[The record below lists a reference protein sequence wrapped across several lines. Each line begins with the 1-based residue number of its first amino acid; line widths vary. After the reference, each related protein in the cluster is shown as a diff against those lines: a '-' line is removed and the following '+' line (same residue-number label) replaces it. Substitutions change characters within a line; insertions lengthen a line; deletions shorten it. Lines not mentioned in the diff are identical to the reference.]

1 MQAKRFLQG
10 CFIMGQIV
18 QASVHSGTPRTQL
31 LSIQYLRAIAALSVL
46 VTHALQWPLPEMNM
60 YLLKT
65 GRLGVEVFFVISG
78 FIITTIAGDGPFH
91 PRVFLERRAHRIIPT
106 YWAATLLTAALAI
119 ALPNQFRTTVPTLE
133 GLLKSMLF
141 IPSLEP
147 KAPLLLL
154 GWTLNFEVFF
164 YLMFASLFFLRS
176 GARTVVLLVCF
187 ALLVSIGQFGT
198 GLTYVEAIYT
208 SPSLIGFCLGTILA
222 QAYRLGWITRLS
234 EYLRWPVV
242 AAPFCLLLAFY
253 VIDWDSAD
261 SIALWKHLL
270 MSFCAL
276 SIGLLAL
283 HCETKNQVADLGW
296 LQYLGDASYSFY
308 LFHIFAVAGIWAI
321 GKRMFEV
328 QHPLIY
334 AMGTTTAI
342 LAGLVLGL
350 LCHHFIERPLLAV
363 GTTRSRTVRAT

>member
-1 MQAKRFLQG
+1 
-10 CFIMGQIV
+10 MGQIV

-106 YWAATLLTAALAI
+106 YWAATFLVAVLAI
-119 ALPNQFRTTVPTLE
+119 ALPDQFRTTVPTIE

-141 IPSLEP
+141 IPSQEP

-164 YLMFASLFFLRS
+164 YLIFASLFFLRS
-176 GARTVVLLVCF
+176 GTRTVVLLVCF

-208 SPSLIGFCLGTILA
+208 SPSLIGFALGTVLA
-222 QAYRLGWITRLS
+222 QAYRLGWITRLG
-234 EYLRWPVV
+234 EYLRWPVI
-242 AAPFCLLLAFY
+242 ATPFCLLLAFY

-270 MSFCAL
+270 MSFTAL

-283 HCETKNQVADLGW
+283 HCETQNKVADLKS
-296 LQYLGDASYSFY
+296 LKYLGDASYSIY
-308 LFHIFAVAGIWAI
+308 LFHIFAVAGVWAI
-321 GKRMFEV
+321 AKRMFDV
-328 QHPLIY
+328 QQPLLY
-334 AMGTTTAI
+334 LMCTALAI
-342 LAGLVLGL
+342 LAGLIFGL
-350 LCHHFIERPLLAV
+350 LCHHYIERPLLAV
-363 GTTRSRTVRAT
+363 RTRRGRAVPAT

>member
-1 MQAKRFLQG
+1 
-10 CFIMGQIV
+10 MGQII
-18 QASVHSGTPRTQL
+18 QASVHSGTPRAQL

-65 GRLGVEVFFVISG
+65 GRLGVEIFFIISG
-78 FIITTIAGDGPFH
+78 FIITTIAGDGRFN
-91 PRVFLERRAHRIIPT
+91 PRVFLDRRAHRIVPT
-106 YWAATLLTAALAI
+106 YWVATVLTAILALA
-119 ALPNQFRTTVPTLE
+119 LPSQFRTTVPTLE

-164 YLMFASLFFLRS
+164 YLVFASLFFLSS
-176 GARTVVLLVCF
+176 GLRTVVLLGLF
-187 ALLVSIGQFGT
+187 TLFVSIGQLVP
-198 GLTYVEAIYT
+198 GLSYVEAIYT

-222 QAYRLGWITRLS
+222 QAYRLGWIAWLGQ
-234 EYLRWPVV
+234 YLRWPVV
-242 AAPFCLLLAFY
+242 AAPLCLLLAFY
-253 VIDWDSAD
+253 VVDWDSAD

-283 HCETKNQVADLGW
+283 HCETRNLVGDLKW
-296 LQYLGDASYSFY
+296 LRYLGDASYSIY

-321 GKRMFEV
+321 AKRMFDV
-328 QHPLIY
+328 QHPLTYLTITTV
-334 AMGTTTAI
+334 AM
-342 LAGLVLGL
+342 LAGLVFGL
-350 LCHHFIERPLLAV
+350 FCHHYIERPLLTAGTARRLAV
-363 GTTRSRTVRAT
+363 PAT

>member
-1 MQAKRFLQG
+1 MV
-10 CFIMGQIV
+10 QIV
-18 QASVHSGTPRTQL
+18 RGTVHSETPRTQL

-60 YLLKT
+60 YFLKT

-106 YWAATLLTAALAI
+106 YWAATFLVAVLAI
-119 ALPNQFRTTVPTLE
+119 ALPDHFRTTVPTIE
-133 GLLKSMLF
+133 GLLKSLLF
-141 IPSLEP
+141 IPSQEP

-154 GWTLNFEVFF
+154 GWTLNFEAFF
-164 YLMFASLFFLRS
+164 YLVFASLFFLRS

-187 ALLVSIGQFGT
+187 TLLVGVGQFGT

-208 SPSLIGFCLGTILA
+208 SPSLIGFGLGTILA

-234 EYLRWPVV
+234 EHLPRAVV

-283 HCETKNQVADLGW
+283 HCETTNQVADLK
-296 LQYLGDASYSFY
+296 LLKYLGDASYSIY

-321 GKRMFEV
+321 AKRMFDV
-328 QHPLIY
+328 HHPLIY
-334 AMGTTTAI
+334 AMGATTAI
-342 LAGLVLGL
+342 LAGLVFGL
-350 LCHHFIERPLLAV
+350 LCHHYIERPLLAD
-363 GTTRSRTVRAT
+363 RATRRRAIPAT

>member
-1 MQAKRFLQG
+1 
-10 CFIMGQIV
+10 MGQTV
-18 QASVHSGTPRTQL
+18 QAPVHSGTPRTQL

-46 VTHALQWPLPEMNM
+46 VTHTLQWPLPEMNM

-65 GRLGVEVFFVISG
+65 GRLGVEIFFIISG
-78 FIITTIAGDGPFH
+78 FIITTIAGDGPFN
-91 PRVFLERRAHRIIPT
+91 PRVFLDRRAHRIVPT
-106 YWAATLLTAALAI
+106 YWAATFLTAALAL
-119 ALPNQFRTTVPTLE
+119 ALPSQFRTTVPTIE

-164 YLMFASLFFLRS
+164 YLVFASLFFLSS
-176 GARTVVLLVCF
+176 GLRTVVLLGLF
-187 ALLVSIGQFGT
+187 TLFVSIGQLVP

-222 QAYRLGWITRLS
+222 QAYRLGWVTWLGQ
-234 EYLRWPVV
+234 YLRWPVI
-242 AAPFCLLLAFY
+242 AAPLCLLLAFY
-253 VIDWDSAD
+253 VVDWDSAD

-283 HCETKNQVADLGW
+283 HCETQKQVGDLS
-296 LQYLGDASYSFY
+296 LLRYLGDASYSIY
-308 LFHIFAVAGIWAI
+308 LFHIFAVAGTWAI
-321 GKRMFEV
+321 AKRMFDV

-334 AMGTTTAI
+334 AMGAAAAM
-342 LAGLVLGL
+342 LAALVFGL
-350 LCHHFIERPLLAV
+350 LCHHFIERPLLAA
-363 GTTRSRTVRAT
+363 GTTRSRTVPAT

>member
-1 MQAKRFLQG
+1 
-10 CFIMGQIV
+10 MGQTV

-46 VTHALQWPLPEMNM
+46 VTHTLQWPLPEMNM
-60 YLLKT
+60 YFLKT
-65 GRLGVEVFFVISG
+65 GRLGVEIFFIISG

-91 PRVFLERRAHRIIPT
+91 PRAFLERRAHRIVPT
-106 YWAATLLTAALAI
+106 YWAATLFTAALAI

-164 YLMFASLFFLRS
+164 YLVFASLFFLSS
-176 GARTVVLLVCF
+176 GLRTLVLLGLF
-187 ALLVSIGQFGT
+187 ALFVSVGQLAS

-222 QAYRLGWITRLS
+222 QAYRLGWISWLGHH
-234 EYLRWPVV
+234 LRWPVV
-242 AAPFCLLLAFY
+242 AAPLCLLLAFY
-253 VIDWDSAD
+253 IVDWDSAD

-276 SIGLLAL
+276 SIALFAL
-283 HCETKNQVADLGW
+283 HGETQSRVADLKW
-296 LQYLGDASYSFY
+296 LRYLGDASYSIY
-308 LFHIFAVAGIWAI
+308 LFHIFAVAGTWAI
-321 GKRMFEV
+321 AKRMFDV

-334 AMGTTTAI
+334 ATGATTAMAAALI
-342 LAGLVLGL
+342 FGL
-350 LCHHFIERPLLAV
+350 LAHHFVERPLLTA
-363 GTTRSRTVRAT
+363 GTRRRSAAPAT

>member
-1 MQAKRFLQG
+1 
-10 CFIMGQIV
+10 MGQIV
-18 QASVHSGTPRTQL
+18 QASVHSGTPRTPL

-46 VTHALQWPLPEMNM
+46 VTHTLQWPLHEMNM
-60 YLLKT
+60 SLLKT
-65 GRLGVEVFFVISG
+65 GRLGVEIFFIISG
-78 FIITTIAGDGPFH
+78 FIITTIAGDGPFR
-91 PRVFLERRAHRIIPT
+91 PRVFLERRAHRIVPT
-106 YWAATLLTAALAI
+106 YWAATLLTAVLAI

-164 YLMFASLFFLRS
+164 YLVFASLFFLSS
-176 GARTVVLLVCF
+176 GLRTVVLLGLF
-187 ALLVSIGQFGT
+187 TLFVSIGQLVP

-222 QAYRLGWITRLS
+222 QAYRLGWVTWLGQ
-234 EYLRWPVV
+234 YLRWPVI

-253 VIDWDSAD
+253 AVDWDSAD

-283 HCETKNQVADLGW
+283 HCETQNQVGDLK
-296 LQYLGDASYSFY
+296 LLHYLGDASYSIY
-308 LFHIFAVAGIWAI
+308 LFHIFAVAGTWAI
-321 GKRMFEV
+321 AKRMFDV

-334 AMGTTTAI
+334 ATGAAAAM
-342 LAGLVLGL
+342 LVALVFGL
-350 LCHHFIERPLLAV
+350 LCHHFIERPLLAA
-363 GTTRSRTVRAT
+363 GTARPGAVPAT